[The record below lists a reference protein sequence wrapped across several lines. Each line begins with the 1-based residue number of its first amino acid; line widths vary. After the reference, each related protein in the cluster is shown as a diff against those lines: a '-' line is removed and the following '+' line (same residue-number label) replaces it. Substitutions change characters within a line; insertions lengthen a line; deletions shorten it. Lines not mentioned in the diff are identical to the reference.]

1 MTEGPGGSLDLAALR
16 RGLAALFPASDP
28 AAAEVLE
35 LAGDASTRRYYRVRT
50 APGAHLPSVVVMR
63 YPDAVPPGEEL
74 PFLNVHRYLGKA
86 GVPVPSVYRSDPGAR
101 LLFLEDAGDTM
112 LEDAFRQHGAGG
124 CLPLYEQCVEILVR
138 IQSEGTRA
146 LDGEAIPP
154 RLAFDVP
161 KFAWEIDFFFEHAVR
176 GFGGIPLNEGEERA
190 IEDLLLPVLSRLAAL
205 PRVLAH
211 RDYHSRN
218 VMVLTGAAAGGH
230 RNLRVLDFQDARMGN
245 VFYDLASLL
254 RDSYVS
260 LPEDAVDRLCYA
272 WRHAASASLRRA
284 AGDPGAFGELLD
296 LSALQRNIKAIGTFG
311 NQAHARGKRFYLRFI
326 PPTVA
331 HLRGNFARNPSLR
344 ALAAKIVPLLDALA
358 ARAQAEGGAA

>member
-1 MTEGPGGSLDLAALR
+1 
-16 RGLAALFPASDP
+16 
-28 AAAEVLE
+28 
-35 LAGDASTRRYYRVRT
+35 
-50 APGAHLPSVVVMR
+50 
-63 YPDAVPPGEEL
+63 
-74 PFLNVHRYLGKA
+74 
-86 GVPVPSVYRSDPGAR
+86 
-101 LLFLEDAGDTM
+101 
-112 LEDAFRQHGAGG
+112 
-124 CLPLYEQCVEILVR
+124 
-138 IQSEGTRA
+138 
-146 LDGEAIPP
+146 
-154 RLAFDVP
+154 FDVP

-218 VMVLTGAAAGGH
+218 VMVLPGAAAGGH

-272 WRHAASASLRRA
+272 WRHVASASLRRA
-284 AGDPGAFGELLD
+284 AGDPGAFGELLDLSAGDPGAFGELLD

-311 NQAHARGKRFYLRFI
+311 NQAHARGKRIYLRFI